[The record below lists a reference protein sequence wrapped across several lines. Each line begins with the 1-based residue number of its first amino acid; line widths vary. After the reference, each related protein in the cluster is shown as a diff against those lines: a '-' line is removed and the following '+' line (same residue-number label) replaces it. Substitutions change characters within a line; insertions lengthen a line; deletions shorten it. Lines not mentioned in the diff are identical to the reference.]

1 MRVAEPRLP
10 ASYIS
15 TTVAAAPRRP
25 AARRMDIEGRL
36 EVGERKLQLSKRQ
49 RFLTDHP
56 FCCFC
61 GGTVAATTTDHVPNR
76 AFFVNRNWPEGYE
89 FPSCS
94 NCQSE
99 SRVAELTCA
108 AVMRSAPAPNEV
120 DIGEVVKLYRGLSN
134 NDPGAWKELLGPE
147 RTSSLVL
154 PALVQR
160 RLRRPDGSALFNL
173 GPKIHAHI
181 ETYVIKLTKAL
192 YYKHFGQIVP
202 AQAAVEYFTASNAQ
216 VGLPHER
223 LIASMRFPGQPILVR
238 ATAPISDQFEY
249 SYLGSNPPGDAVFK
263 IRFHQALI
271 VASTVRLW
279 REL

>member
-1 MRVAEPRLP
+1 MG
-10 ASYIS
+10 
-15 TTVAAAPRRP
+15 
-25 AARRMDIEGRL
+25 EGK
-36 EVGERKLQLSKRQ
+36 RKLTKQQ
-49 RFLTDHP
+49 RFLADHP

-61 GGTVAATTTDHVPNR
+61 GGTVATTTIDHVPNR

-108 AVMRSAPAPNEV
+108 AVMRSAPGPNEV
-120 DIGEVVKLYRGLSN
+120 DVDEVVKLYGGLSN
-134 NDPGAWKELLGPE
+134 NDPGAWKEFLGLE
-147 RTSSLVL
+147 RTSSLLL
-154 PALVQR
+154 PASVQR
-160 RLRRPDGSALFNL
+160 RLRRPDSSALFNL

-181 ETYVIKLTKAL
+181 KNYVIKLTKAL

-202 AQAAVEYFTASNAQ
+202 PQAAVEYFTASNAE
-216 VGLPHER
+216 VGQPRER

-238 ATAPISDQFEY
+238 CSNARAKAPISDQFEY
-249 SYLGSNPPGDAVFK
+249 SYLGSNPPGEAVFK

-271 VASTVRLW
+271 VASTVRAGG
-279 REL
+279 EL